1 MANLLSRISAP
12 LLRSLR
18 PLLVKGEGSWFPGP
32 YNIQYGGTEGAGWL
46 PAGSPINYWQTGQ
59 SLRPQGGANAMVEA
73 CVSAYS
79 QTIASCPGDH
89 WRSLGNGG
97 RERVTNSD
105 LCRILRQPN
114 DYQSISDFLLN
125 LTRNLY
131 LNGEA
136 FALVIRNNRGEVDE
150 IHLMRQGIATIA
162 TDGSIFYGL
171 QGNEVVQERYDLTM
185 LIPARDVLHVRLH
198 TPQHPLRGVS
208 PILANAM
215 ALQMSG
221 AVFDQQIS
229 YYINQAR
236 PSFILESDV
245 QMNKTQRDEL
255 RKEWNDITQGPNAGG
270 SPILTW
276 GLKAKPVTMTAVDGQ
291 LAELLKLN
299 DQGIA
304 LAFRIPLQVLGVG
317 GTPFASTEALM
328 QSWKSQG
335 LGFCLN
341 HIEEAFGLLFR
352 LVGQPNEYVEFN
364 TEALLRSAFKE
375 RIDGLAAGVMGGII
389 SSDEARS
396 QLELPKTPG
405 GVGAQPRVQQQLV
418 PLSYGAEMQ
427 PPDPNANKPPPSS
440 DSQSPPTD
448 EAQTKQLILRSLRA
462 SHARHAA

>member
-1 MANLLSRISAP
+1 
-12 LLRSLR
+12 
-18 PLLVKGEGSWFPGP
+18 
-32 YNIQYGGTEGAGWL
+32 
-46 PAGSPINYWQTGQ
+46 
-59 SLRPQGGANAMVEA
+59 
-73 CVSAYS
+73 
-79 QTIASCPGDH
+79 
-89 WRSLGNGG
+89 
-97 RERVTNSD
+97 
-105 LCRILRQPN
+105 
-114 DYQSISDFLLN
+114 
-125 LTRNLY
+125 
-131 LNGEA
+131 
-136 FALVIRNNRGEVDE
+136 
-150 IHLMRQGIATIA
+150 
-162 TDGSIFYGL
+162 
-171 QGNEVVQERYDLTM
+171 
-185 LIPARDVLHVRLH
+185 
-198 TPQHPLRGVS
+198 
-208 PILANAM
+208 
-215 ALQMSG
+215 MSG
-221 AVFDQQIS
+221 AVFDQQIA

-255 RKEWNDITQGPNAGG
+255 RKEWNDVTQGPNAGG

-291 LAELLKLN
+291 LADLLKLN

-375 RIDGLAAGVMGGII
+375 RIEGLSAGVMGGII
-389 SSDEARS
+389 ASDEARE
-396 QLELPKTPG
+396 QLELPKSPK
-405 GVGAQPRVQQQLV
+405 GVGGMVRMQQQMV
-418 PLSYGAEMQ
+418 PLTYGAEMQ
-427 PPDPNANKPPPSS
+427 PPDQNANKPPPSS